1 MRRLREIIRK
11 EFLQLKRDKRLL
23 PILFVAPVMQL
34 ALLGYAATTDL
45 KDVPVAVAN
54 LDRSRASTEL
64 LRSFSVSGDFDL
76 RYDVDSPADLD
87 YYLDANLADIA
98 IVIPSDYGERVHAGR
113 SVQVQVLVDGT
124 KVNAATALGHLS
136 RAIGRYAEGLVAER
150 LATRGLVV
158 RRPEVGAVTRVW
170 YNPELSSR
178 NFMVPG
184 VMALV
189 LMVITMI
196 VTSMAIVKER
206 ESGTMEQIV
215 VTPIR
220 PMELIGGKLVPY
232 FLIGVVESLLVL
244 AVAVLWFE
252 VPLRGNAALLI
263 ALALLFM
270 VNAQGLG
277 LFISTISHT
286 QQQSMMTAMFFVMLP
301 MVMLSGFVFPIENM
315 PQPIQY
321 ITYLMPLRY
330 FLVILRGI
338 FLKGVGL
345 DVLWPQVAALAVFGG
360 AILTLSALRF
370 QKRID

>member
-64 LRSFSVSGDFDL
+64 LRSFSASGDFDL

-98 IVIPSDYGERVHAGR
+98 IVIPSDYGERVRAGR
-113 SVQVQVLVDGT
+113 SVKVQVLVDGT
-124 KVNAATALGHLS
+124 KVNATTALGHLS

-150 LATRGLVV
+150 LTTRGLVV
-158 RRPEVGAVTRVW
+158 RRPEVGAITRVW

-252 VPLRGNAALLI
+252 VPLRGNVALLI

-360 AILTLSALRF
+360 TILTLSALRF

>member
-1 MRRLREIIRK
+1 MKRK
-11 EFLQLKRDKRLL
+11 
-23 PILFVAPVMQL
+23 
-34 ALLGYAATTDL
+34 
-45 KDVPVAVAN
+45 
-54 LDRSRASTEL
+54 
-64 LRSFSVSGDFDL
+64 
-76 RYDVDSPADLD
+76 
-87 YYLDANLADIA
+87 
-98 IVIPSDYGERVHAGR
+98 IV
-113 SVQVQVLVDGT
+113 
-124 KVNAATALGHLS
+124 
-136 RAIGRYAEGLVAER
+136 
-150 LATRGLVV
+150 
-158 RRPEVGAVTRVW
+158 
-170 YNPELSSR
+170 
-178 NFMVPG
+178 
-184 VMALV
+184 
-189 LMVITMI
+189 
-196 VTSMAIVKER
+196 
-206 ESGTMEQIV
+206 ESG
-215 VTPIR
+215 
-220 PMELIGGKLVPY
+220 
-232 FLIGVVESLLVL
+232 LIGVVESLLVL

-252 VPLRGNAALLI
+252 VPLRGNVALLI

-360 AILTLSALRF
+360 TILTLSALRF